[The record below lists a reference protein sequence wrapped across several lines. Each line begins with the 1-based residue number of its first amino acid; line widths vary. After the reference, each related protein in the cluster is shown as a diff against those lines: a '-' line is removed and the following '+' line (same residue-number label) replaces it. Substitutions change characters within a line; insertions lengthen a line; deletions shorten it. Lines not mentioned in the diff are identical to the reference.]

1 MHNKDTE
8 LKQIREDIKEAYFRF
23 ITDHRENATLHEDMD
38 TILKRLA
45 RYLLCDYPEYLDI
58 IAIYEK
64 AEDDFWYS

>member
-1 MHNKDTE
+1 MYDKDTE
-8 LKQIREDIKEAYFRF
+8 LKLFREDIKEAYFKF
-23 ITDHRENATLHEDMD
+23 ITDHGDNEKLHEDMD
-38 TILKRLA
+38 LILKRVA